1 MFLLKEENCFWQVLT
16 HLNGLWTLILGRE
29 NLFFSLYLRAIALLN
44 IGLLS
49 CIFTSR
55 FFTICESSILVLFL
69 LQDVLREKCFT
80 LRKTFIHLR
89 IRLPN
94 LLNYGNMDSTNSSS
108 QFSYVTTFEAIFQ
121 YLNFFLSFSSSIHLI
136 RKTLYVLLMIRISL
150 QQNNSGQL
158 LQVATPSHRLMV
170 TQHYFT
176 RTLKSFT
183 SFSLVTSRSHLLRH
197 VTCGVTYF
205 KVVCGAPQTKVPCNR
220 SSSPPYS
227 SVKEPSSLNCN
238 SCKLIKLETGL
249 ELRFCLLS
257 LRKK

>member
-1 MFLLKEENCFWQVLT
+1 MFSEKNVLLWERRSF
-16 HLNGLWTLILGRE
+16 I
-29 NLFFSLYLRAIALLN
+29 Y
-44 IGLLS
+44 
-49 CIFTSR
+49 
-55 FFTICESSILVLFL
+55 ESVS
-69 LQDVLREKCFT
+69 Q
-80 LRKTFIHLR
+80 
-89 IRLPN
+89 N
-94 LLNYGNMDSTNSSS
+94 LLNYGNMDSTNSSF
-108 QFSYVTTFEAIFQ
+108 QFSYVTTFEAIFR
-121 YLNFFLSFSSSIHLI
+121 LLKLFLSFSSSIHLI
-136 RKTLYVLLMIRISL
+136 RKTLYVQLMIRISL

-197 VTCGVTYF
+197 VTCGVTHF
-205 KVVCGAPQTKVPCNR
+205 KVVCGAPQTKVPYNR

-238 SCKLIKLETGL
+238 SSKLIELETGL

>member
-1 MFLLKEENCFWQVLT
+1 
-16 HLNGLWTLILGRE
+16 
-29 NLFFSLYLRAIALLN
+29 
-44 IGLLS
+44 
-49 CIFTSR
+49 
-55 FFTICESSILVLFL
+55 
-69 LQDVLREKCFT
+69 
-80 LRKTFIHLR
+80 
-89 IRLPN
+89 
-94 LLNYGNMDSTNSSS
+94 MDSTNSSF
-108 QFSYVTTFEAIFQ
+108 QFSYVTTFEAIFR
-121 YLNFFLSFSSSIHLI
+121 LLKLFLILFFFNPFD
-136 RKTLYVLLMIRISL
+136 LYVLLIIRISL

-197 VTCGVTYF
+197 VTCGVTHF
-205 KVVCGAPQTKVPCNR
+205 KVVCGAPQTKVPYNR

-238 SCKLIKLETGL
+238 SSKLIESETGL

-257 LRKK
+257 LGKNNKTLCQSDLYTNNDS

>member
-1 MFLLKEENCFWQVLT
+1 MQ
-16 HLNGLWTLILGRE
+16 
-29 NLFFSLYLRAIALLN
+29 
-44 IGLLS
+44 
-49 CIFTSR
+49 
-55 FFTICESSILVLFL
+55 
-69 LQDVLREKCFT
+69 
-80 LRKTFIHLR
+80 
-89 IRLPN
+89 
-94 LLNYGNMDSTNSSS
+94 
-108 QFSYVTTFEAIFQ
+108 
-121 YLNFFLSFSSSIHLI
+121 
-136 RKTLYVLLMIRISL
+136 LMIRISL

-197 VTCGVTYF
+197 VTCGVTHF
-205 KVVCGAPQTKVPCNR
+205 KVDCGAPQTKVPYNR

-238 SCKLIKLETGL
+238 SSKLIESETGL